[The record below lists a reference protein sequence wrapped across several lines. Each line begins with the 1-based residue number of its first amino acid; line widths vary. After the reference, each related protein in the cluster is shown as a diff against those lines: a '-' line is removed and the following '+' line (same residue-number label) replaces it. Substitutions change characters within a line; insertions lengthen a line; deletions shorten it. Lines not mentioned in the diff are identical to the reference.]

1 MKLKTVLDIL
11 EVNSIIIEE
20 IGMKKSIYLSLFY
33 ILTFCFP
40 LINSNIYAQ
49 SDWSVDVRLTYFWG
63 DSDGPR
69 AACNGDT
76 VHLVWR
82 EHYWI
87 NSNLHEE
94 VFYKRSTDAGVTWSD
109 SVRLTTEDTI
119 SSASPKVAV
128 WENNVHVIWNERGN
142 CYYALCYRK
151 STDGGETW
159 GLVDT
164 LRKHLE
170 GGWGA
175 SWLAV
180 SSINVYVVFIREDSR
195 MIFMKSTDNGSNW
208 SSQIEVGSGSA
219 NPRIDVFTLNDS
231 CLVTCASYFSS
242 AVEVLFYKSTDAG
255 VTWSDSQCVSH
266 YDSISSQ
273 RHAVD
278 TDDSGG
284 VHVVWYDY
292 KYSPYPWTGDIFYR
306 SSRDSGTTWELIDSL
321 TVAHRAFYS
330 DILAQGNNLHLVWMD
345 DRHDF
350 DHNFEIYYRMST
362 DLGQTW
368 APEVRLTNAPNWSSS
383 PSLACDGRY
392 LHLFWS
398 DAREDTINTIGEIYY
413 KRKDLLVPISE
424 EHESSHSSQFS
435 VEVWPNP
442 FTADIYLRITG
453 GRYGKDNAGQKSIVN
468 VKLYDI
474 SGKEVISHIIKE
486 RTKGI
491 SVDTKDPPCGV
502 YFLCIETESESIM
515 KKVVKVK

>member
-1 MKLKTVLDIL
+1 MARKHYIIL
-11 EVNSIIIEE
+11 
-20 IGMKKSIYLSLFY
+20 IYS
-33 ILTFCFP
+33 CF
-40 LINSNIYAQ
+40 LIQFSVTTGFLNAQ
-49 SDWSVDVRLTYFWG
+49 SGWEPDVRLTYFWG
-63 DSDGPR
+63 DSDDPR

-119 SSASPKVAV
+119 SSASPNVAV
-128 WENNVHVIWNERGN
+128 WENNVHVIWYERGN

-151 STDGGETW
+151 STDSGETW
-159 GLVDT
+159 GIVDT

-180 SSINVYVVFIREDSR
+180 SGINVYVVFNRGDGR
-195 MIFMKSTDNGSNW
+195 LIFMKSTDNGSNW
-208 SSQIEVGSGSA
+208 SSQTEVGSASA

-242 AVEVLFYKSTDAG
+242 AVEVFFYKSTDAG

-273 RHAVD
+273 RHAMD

-306 SSRDSGTTWELIDSL
+306 SSRDSGSTWELIDSL
-321 TVAHRAFYS
+321 TVEHRAFYS
-330 DILAQGNNLHLVWMD
+330 DILAEGTDLHLVWMD

-368 APEVRLTNAPNWSSS
+368 GSEVRLTYAPNWSSS

-398 DAREDTINTIGEIYY
+398 DAREDTINTIDEIYY

-453 GRYGKDNAGQKSIVN
+453 GRYGKDNAGKKSIVS

-474 SGKEVISHIIKE
+474 AGQLINTLVHEHQNSGFHTARWDGRDAGDREVSN
-486 RTKGI
+486 GI
-491 SVDTKDPPCGV
+491 
-502 YFLCIETESESIM
+502 YFIELKSDNESIT
-515 KKVVKVK
+515 KKVIKLR